1 MARNGKLSRLD
12 QIVSWC
18 GGKDVE
24 RRKMKYVDKSGI
36 DREKDALFA
45 PNFNGV
51 IVFDECH
58 KAKNYA
64 VSKDND
70 DRATDKGSQTAR

>member
-1 MARNGKLSRLD
+1 
-12 QIVSWC
+12 
-18 GGKDVE
+18 
-24 RRKMKYVDKSGI
+24 MKYVDKNGD

-45 PNFNGV
+45 PRFNGV

-64 VSKDND
+64 VLKDND
-70 DRATDKGSQTAR
+70 DRTADKGSQTARYFIFRSYYRTHGDSCPL